1 LPAESGARGNGQR
14 DDDVSTAYPA
24 DAARDAAFA
33 VASHG
38 DADGA
43 FRAAQRHS
51 RYVRALRVIVLA
63 GIAVVLV
70 GVMAAN
76 YMPAVGPIRLPG
88 ELGKLVIKGTKITM
102 QAPKLTGYTTDSRP
116 YEFTADTA
124 AQDINKPDLVE
135 LQKLHARLQMEDKS
149 TVEMTAPSGTYD
161 MKADKLV
168 LDDDIALASSTGYAA
183 RLKEAI
189 VDMHSGNVISNKPV
203 KVKLLNGFLDANR
216 LEISEN
222 GAVIR
227 FDGGVSMTLYPGQDP
242 DKAKTQ

>member
-1 LPAESGARGNGQR
+1 M
-14 DDDVSTAYPA
+14 STAYPA

-33 VASHG
+33 ATSYR

-43 FRAAQRHS
+43 YRAAQRHS
-51 RYVRALRVIVLA
+51 RYVRALRVIVPA
-63 GIAVVLV
+63 GIAIVLL

-76 YMPAVGPIRLPG
+76 YMTSVGPIRLPG
-88 ELGKLVIKGTKITM
+88 EIGKLVIKGTKITM

-161 MKADKLV
+161 MKAEKLV

-189 VDMHSGNVISNKPV
+189 VDMRSGNVVSNKPV
-203 KVKLLNGFLDANR
+203 KVKLLNGSLDAKR

-227 FDGGVSMTLYPGQDP
+227 FYGGVSMVLHPDQDP

>member
-1 LPAESGARGNGQR
+1 
-14 DDDVSTAYPA
+14 VSTAYPA
-24 DAARDAAFA
+24 DAARDAAFSA
-33 VASHG
+33 TSATTSRG

-43 FRAAQRHS
+43 YRAARRHS

-63 GIAVVLV
+63 GIAVVLL

-135 LQKLHARLQMEDKS
+135 LQHMHARLQMEDKS
-149 TVEMTAPSGTYD
+149 TVEMTAPSGLYD

-168 LDDDIALASSTGYAA
+168 LYEDIALASSTGYAA
-183 RLKEAI
+183 RLQEAV
-189 VDMHSGNVISNKPV
+189 VDMHNGNVVSDKPV
-203 KVKLLNGFLDANR
+203 TVKLLNGFLNAKR
-216 LEISEN
+216 MIISEKGN
-222 GAVIR
+222 VIH
-227 FDGGVSMTLYPGQDP
+227 FDGGVSMVLHPDQDA

>member
-1 LPAESGARGNGQR
+1 M
-14 DDDVSTAYPA
+14 STAYPA

-33 VASHG
+33 ATSATTSRG

-43 FRAAQRHS
+43 YRAARRHS

-63 GIAVVLV
+63 GIAVVLL

-102 QAPKLTGYTTDSRP
+102 QAPKLTGYTSDSRP

-135 LQKLHARLQMEDKS
+135 LQHMHARLEMADKS
-149 TVEMTAPSGTYD
+149 TVEMTAPSGLYD

-168 LDDDIALASSTGYAA
+168 LYEDIALASSTGYAA
-183 RLKEAI
+183 RLQEAV
-189 VDMHSGNVISNKPV
+189 VDMHSGNVVSDKPV
-203 KVKLLNGFLDANR
+203 AVKLLNGFLNAKR
-216 LEISEN
+216 MIITEN
-222 GAVIR
+222 GNVIH
-227 FDGGVSMTLYPGQDP
+227 FDGGVSMVLHPDQDA